1 MMTPLS
7 GEVDSDSS
15 TSSSE
20 EEWVITSVDKKQ
32 VNKKRSPRLVLNT
45 SSKTHS
51 STSSLSNLQ
60 KSSSSSACSSKN
72 DSPIIHSA
80 PLQYISNNEIK
91 NICVQSDA
99 KALISQLVCVYKSAD
114 IFLKIRDIETQSSM
128 TFEMRLKEHM
138 ALCEDSC
145 DFIINCLEELS
156 VYFSENPKIKELTPK
171 FRRLLTEVL
180 CKGLYYFLE
189 TPIHERQTNIDN
201 GPDLI
206 SFDDDEVVVPAQ
218 TTQGEM
224 DLISFDEPEMPI
236 PVDHADFKDDNDYDS
251 SDDEEIPVINLS
263 SPIDKYV
270 ILPKHQNKL
279 VDKIDTIPSP
289 VIVYYAIDAFK
300 LQDVIAC
307 GCPREEDGVRLVRK
321 LIKYGYFNEA
331 ITAIKKLDLFPRFD
345 IPAIAT
351 DLFTSGQGML
361 LPTLVSQRPI
371 LQRELLDFIDK
382 QLRFSFAGSLGIVAP
397 ERLSNVDEVQQL
409 SRLKERKFQKDLV
422 TCGTKVAQE
431 LKIGIEEYYFIHL
444 SQRYACLRWILAQ
457 RAIQQ
462 MEDQDLSI
470 EKSSNYNGL
479 IDYVCENDPA
489 LTKLTI
495 KELTDMGDTK
505 SAAYFATCY
514 KEEAF
519 YCKYNALPLSER
531 SVGIVK
537 GEQLSRHWTSLPPK
551 KPSNPNKLP
560 YYELPPHAVT
570 VMVNSEKTLMFMK
583 DILSQS
589 HRCGIDTEWVP
600 AFAKQGSPGKTALM
614 QIASDIKGYIFLVDL
629 KTIFA
634 SDNKLLYRWIEKI
647 LQFLFEDEE
656 ILKIGKEKKS

>member
-1 MMTPLS
+1 M
-7 GEVDSDSS
+7 
-15 TSSSE
+15 
-20 EEWVITSVDKKQ
+20 
-32 VNKKRSPRLVLNT
+32 
-45 SSKTHS
+45 
-51 STSSLSNLQ
+51 
-60 KSSSSSACSSKN
+60 
-72 DSPIIHSA
+72 
-80 PLQYISNNEIK
+80 
-91 NICVQSDA
+91 
-99 KALISQLVCVYKSAD
+99 
-114 IFLKIRDIETQSSM
+114 
-128 TFEMRLKEHM
+128 
-138 ALCEDSC
+138 
-145 DFIINCLEELS
+145 
-156 VYFSENPKIKELTPK
+156 
-171 FRRLLTEVL
+171 
-180 CKGLYYFLE
+180 E